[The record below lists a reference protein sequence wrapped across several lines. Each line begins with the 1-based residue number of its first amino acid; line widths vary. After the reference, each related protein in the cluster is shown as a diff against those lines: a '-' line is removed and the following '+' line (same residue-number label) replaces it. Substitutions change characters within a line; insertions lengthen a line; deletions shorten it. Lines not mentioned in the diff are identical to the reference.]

1 MSSKVGGP
9 GEPGREP
16 RAVQDQTRKVEKI
29 EKIRSV
35 DETENE
41 RTRKKFQSF
50 MSEDEDE
57 SSEKTRTPSPFEA
70 SFYSPQDSSMI
81 QPPPSIEDVLDE
93 SIVTSPSYS
102 PQPNVNVE
110 REPEFDE
117 APPLPRGHQFWHNV
131 DSPPDQIKTEPPF
144 KQVSKKDELHTKKAK
159 EKERLEKEK
168 KEALI
173 TPSTPKEKETTVS
186 IFGPP
191 GKVIPEKKEKL
202 SEKQKAETVSPF
214 IHEPIKKMEKDRS
227 HQKEKKE
234 KDKDEDLLLPSKD
247 VQIAEEKHL
256 RQEDKHG
263 SGNKSGKP
271 IEIEAPSTSTLPA
284 NIIPMAQAATTQ
296 VSSYLS
302 PQTMPLFFQM
312 VGTIYVMSARP
323 GVSTT
328 DIVLNSPSF
337 AASKFFGATIS
348 IEKYATAPDSFN
360 IRITGSN
367 EAVKTFNDNLTNLY
381 GAFQN
386 GNFNFRIGRI
396 TAEYSTDRPVFRR
409 REKDE
414 GRSDTGGGDFSD
426 RRGK

>member
-9 GEPGREP
+9 GEPGKEP
-16 RAVQDQTRKVEKI
+16 SAMQQQTRKVEKI

-41 RTRKKFQSF
+41 RTRKKFQSY
-50 MSEDEDE
+50 MGEDEDE
-57 SSEKTRTPSPFEA
+57 SSEKPRTPTPFET

-93 SIVTSPSYS
+93 SVVASPSYS
-102 PQPNVNVE
+102 PQPNVNEVP
-110 REPEFDE
+110 EPEENE
-117 APPLPRGHQFWHNV
+117 APPLPRSQKFWHNV
-131 DSPPDQIKTEPPF
+131 DSSPDHSKNESVL
-144 KQVSKKDELHTKKAK
+144 KEVSNKHELNTQKAK

-173 TPSTPKEKETTVS
+173 TPLIEKEKEKKDS
-186 IFGPP
+186 IFGFP
-191 GKVIPEKKEKL
+191 GKVIPVTKEKI
-202 SEKQKAETVSPF
+202 SEKQKVETASPF
-214 IHEPIKKMEKDRS
+214 VHEPLKKMEKDRF

-234 KDKDEDLLLPSKD
+234 KHDDFFLPSKD
-247 VQIAEEKHL
+247 VQIPEEKHSH
-256 RQEDKHG
+256 REDKHE

-271 IEIEAPSTSTLPA
+271 LEIEASSKSTIPA
-284 NIIPMAQAATTQ
+284 NIIPIAQAATTQ

-312 VGTIYVMSARP
+312 VGTIYVMSGRP

-381 GAFQN
+381 SAFQN

-396 TAEYSTDRPVFRR
+396 SAEYSIDRPVFRR
-409 REKDE
+409 RERDE
-414 GRSDTGGGDFSD
+414 GSSDTGDGDSSD
-426 RRGK
+426 RRRK